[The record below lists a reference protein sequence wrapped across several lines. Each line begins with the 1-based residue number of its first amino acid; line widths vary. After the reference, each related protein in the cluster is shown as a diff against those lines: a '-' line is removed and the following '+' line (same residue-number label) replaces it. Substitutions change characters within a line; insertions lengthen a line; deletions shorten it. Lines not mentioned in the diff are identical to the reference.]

1 MYNKDKDYTLKYIT
15 KNGEEKT
22 KEFTP
27 DKDTSVPQVINMLKQ
42 EDKDFFKLIEN
53 KILKK
58 EEKSVRTLYDVLDE
72 RDFEDIDIADNENG
86 DLLVAFC
93 LDPENGD
100 SDSYDRVLTKIAKGL
115 EVYEEQE
122 DVIICKV
129 TDWVEKHKEVLMD
142 MFELIGEDEDD
153 VMEELVSTDFPGL
166 ISGYL
171 TDTAYN
177 ELDSKL
183 TESKTINE
191 DYNETI
197 EIFNK
202 PYSTKDHDYNFI
214 INEVQFS
221 NWKTNHPNR
230 IRPKMYAIKEDGKT
244 ILYTSLWQT
253 WRKQIKD
260 ITGKDLKE
268 LSENA
273 NMLIESSGTDLA
285 VEAIETFKQN
295 GKIDVDWLNNDIE
308 LNIYNTKYLYDMAI
322 NPRRQAHT
330 VAFTGLI
337 ETLNNRIS
345 SDNLTSQQVKAGF
358 SKLGLDYKEV
368 LKPVVEYI
376 EERRQE
382 DLEESKEIKTE
393 SIENFNEEEFKNLAT
408 EFKNFLIKDKELLFK
423 NDISFNVESGYKGS
437 RVDVDINLLY
447 LDNNKLPSSIEVRK
461 WIINNFS
468 NITENYKLNVN
479 IIKSH
484 DMYKSTV
491 IKMSFTDKD
500 WFKESKEIKTENVNT
515 NINDFLHFC
524 KDENLEDNKKDS
536 LNKYIK
542 EYTKW
547 RTRIKGI
554 DGLEK
559 ETKQVEEDIQSYLDC
574 IKESKLTESKD
585 LPTTNNEIWVNRNT
599 VGYNTIGLIIDKENK
614 QFQLLDAQRL
624 PLGKYKKATKRAIRE
639 KADELEAM
647 GYKEVVTDSSVSR

>member
-58 EEKSVRTLYDVLDE
+58 EEKSVKTLYDVLDE

-129 TDWVEKHKEVLMD
+129 TNWVEKHKEVLVD
-142 MFELIGEDEDD
+142 MFELYGEDESD
-153 VMEELVSTDFPGL
+153 VMEELVATDFPG
-166 ISGYL
+166 IVSGYI

-191 DYNETI
+191 DYNGAI

-202 PYSTKDHDYNFI
+202 PYSNGNHEYNFI

-268 LSENA
+268 LSENI
-273 NMLIESSGTDLA
+273 NVLKESNGTDLA

-295 GKIDVDWLNNDIE
+295 GKIDVEWLNNDIE

-337 ETLNNRIS
+337 ETLNNRIGN
-345 SDNLTSQQVKAGF
+345 DNLTGQQVKAGF

-382 DLEESKEIKTE
+382 DLEE
-393 SIENFNEEEFKNLAT
+393 N
-408 EFKNFLIKDKELLFK
+408 
-423 NDISFNVESGYKGS
+423 
-437 RVDVDINLLY
+437 
-447 LDNNKLPSSIEVRK
+447 
-461 WIINNFS
+461 
-468 NITENYKLNVN
+468 
-479 IIKSH
+479 
-484 DMYKSTV
+484 
-491 IKMSFTDKD
+491 
-500 WFKESKEIKTENVNT
+500 KEIKTENVNT

-524 KDENLEDNKKDS
+524 NDENLEDNKKDS

-559 ETKQVEEDIQSYLDC
+559 ETKQVEKDIQSYLDSAKE
-574 IKESKLTESKD
+574 IKTEKVLTSSNGKFRKGDIYVNGQGAIIRIENYTNNGTPQYDIGMGTDFATGTYTCRGTNSDEDLQAILDNNGYRKINENKKVKTESKD
-585 LPTTNNEIWVNRNT
+585 LSVHNNEVWVNRNT

-624 PLGKYKKATKRAIRE
+624 PLGKYKKATKKAIRE